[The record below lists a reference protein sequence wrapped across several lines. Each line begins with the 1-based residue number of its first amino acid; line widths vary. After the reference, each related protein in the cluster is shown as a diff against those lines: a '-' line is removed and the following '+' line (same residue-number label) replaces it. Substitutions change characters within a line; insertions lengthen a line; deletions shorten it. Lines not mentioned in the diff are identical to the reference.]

1 MNGIIK
7 RIGGWFAAVAT
18 TVVLGVIFQTQM
30 GLARLEGVGADVGFA
45 DRISMTGY
53 DIFYLGQPYFLFVG
67 IALAIAFLAGG
78 LIFRFAQFGRPLI
91 YAVAGSTALLIM
103 LFLMKQRFFDVHIIN
118 GAKDAVGIGLQMI
131 AGALGGVVFAVVN
144 RPTKKAP
151 TKT

>member
-18 TVVLGVIFQTQM
+18 TVVLGIIFQTQM
-30 GLARLEGVGADVGFA
+30 GLTRLEGVGADVGFA
-45 DRISMTGY
+45 DRVSMTGY
-53 DIFYLGQPYFLFVG
+53 DIFYLGQFYFLFVG

-91 YAVAGSTALLIM
+91 YAVAGSAALLIM

-118 GAKDAVGIGLQMI
+118 GAKDAVGMGLQMI
-131 AGALGGVVFAVVN
+131 AGALGGVVFTVVN